1 MLKIWMSW
9 ADLPV
14 KFLPRN
20 VYSPFCISMTIDI
33 AIVLFLPQLLNKGLQ
48 ATMTADRDISSY
60 ILPEMSLIF
69 VIQHKIVSLETVNT
83 KKKYLAR
90 CVCVCVTVL
99 KKVGE
104 LSIWLWWETRRVWD
118 RRPERGWMEERIWY
132 NSIFIN
138 LITVLKINLIFSYTH
153 KLPASQIYSHV
164 YMSVKQIDSNTSLN

>member
-1 MLKIWMSW
+1 MSR

-90 CVCVCVTVL
+90 CVYVC
-99 KKVGE
+99 
-104 LSIWLWWETRRVWD
+104 
-118 RRPERGWMEERIWY
+118 
-132 NSIFIN
+132 NSTQKGGGVIN
-138 LITVLKINLIFSYTH
+138 LIVVGDKKGLRQTT
-153 KLPASQIYSHV
+153 
-164 YMSVKQIDSNTSLN
+164 

>member
-1 MLKIWMSW
+1 MSW

-48 ATMTADRDISSY
+48 TTMTADRDTSSY

-90 CVCVCVTVL
+90 CVCVC
-99 KKVGE
+99 
-104 LSIWLWWETRRVWD
+104 
-118 RRPERGWMEERIWY
+118 
-132 NSIFIN
+132 NSTQKGGGVIN
-138 LITVLKINLIFSYTH
+138 LIVVGDKKGLRQKT
-153 KLPASQIYSHV
+153 
-164 YMSVKQIDSNTSLN
+164 